1 MGGAAIPQENE
12 LVLDVLQIPGA
23 AFAVNANQQIV
34 AWNDAAE
41 RLLGYR
47 ADDVLGNYCYD
58 VLTPDRSADCRE
70 CRFRCVAQAK
80 SRRGRAAPTVETQ
93 VEANDGAHKW
103 IMLSMLIAHTAVG
116 QKRIVHL
123 MHDVTEYHRLSD
135 GMGRMRANH
144 AASPAFATG
153 GVAHGDGPSAGQSS
167 PSMSLSHDGEGA
179 PAGAANTP
187 NTSNTSGS
195 HSISMKPPMQILAS
209 MESAPGRTSLTPRER
224 EVLRLLAC
232 GLATDEI
239 AKTLSISRITARNHV
254 NKVIEKLGVS
264 SRLQAVVVASQRNLI

>member
-1 MGGAAIPQENE
+1 MGGAATPQENE

-23 AFAVNANQQIV
+23 AFVVNANQQIV

-47 ADDVLGNYCYD
+47 ADDVLGAYCYE
-58 VLTPDRSADCRE
+58 VLTADRAAECRE
-70 CRFRCVAQAK
+70 CRFRCVALAK
-80 SRRGRAAPTVETQ
+80 SRRARAVPTVETQ

-103 IMLSMLIAHTAVG
+103 IMLSMLFAHTAVG

-123 MHDVTEYHRLSD
+123 MHDVTEYHRLSA
-135 GMGRMRANH
+135 GVGRM
-144 AASPAFATG
+144 AASHTAPPTLAAR
-153 GVAHGDGPSAGQSS
+153 GQST
-167 PSMSLSHDGEGA
+167 HQEGA
-179 PAGAANTP
+179 VTTQHASPQSGVGAPVDVANT
-187 NTSNTSGS
+187 SVS
-195 HSISMKPPMQILAS
+195 HSIQMKPPIQMMAT
-209 MESAPGRTSLTPRER
+209 PGQLSLTPRER

-239 AKTLSISRITARNHV
+239 AKTLSISRLTARNHV

>member
-1 MGGAAIPQENE
+1 MGGAATQQENE

-23 AFAVNANQQIV
+23 AFVVNASQQIV

-47 ADDVLGNYCYD
+47 ADDVLGAHCYE
-58 VLTPDRSADCRE
+58 VLTADRAAECRE
-70 CRFRCVAQAK
+70 CRYRCVAMAN
-80 SRRGRAAPTVETQ
+80 SRRARVVPTVETQ

-103 IMLSMLIAHTAVG
+103 IMLSMLVAHTAVG

-123 MHDVTEYHRLSD
+123 MHDVTEHHRLSA
-135 GMGRMRANH
+135 GVGRLAADRT
-144 AASPAFATG
+144 ASPTLGARSQSAQY
-153 GVAHGDGPSAGQSS
+153 DGALTTQPSPQPGA
-167 PSMSLSHDGEGA
+167 GA
-179 PAGAANTP
+179 PVDVANTQV
-187 NTSNTSGS
+187 S
-195 HSISMKPPMQILAS
+195 HTIQMKPSIQMMAT
-209 MESAPGRTSLTPRER
+209 PGQLSLTPRER

-239 AKTLSISRITARNHV
+239 AKTLSISRLTARNHV